1 MNDHSFKLMEKY
13 IPATY
18 VQQAQDA
25 RRTRANLVNQLLE
38 KVHQLT
44 TDLTSH
50 LPNFCFILNFIITE
64 KVAQRRMERRSNRK
78 FYN

>member
-38 KVHQLT
+38 KVHQLKLT
-44 TDLTSH
+44 TSH
-50 LPNFCFILNFIITE
+50 SPYILIFNFPYHRGSGPKKDGKKKL
-64 KVAQRRMERRSNRK
+64 
-78 FYN
+78 

>member
-38 KVHQLT
+38 KVHQLI

-50 LPNFCFILNFIITE
+50 
-64 KVAQRRMERRSNRK
+64 
-78 FYN
+78 